1 MIWKKEDQKVLY
13 PAPGIMA
20 QSMAFADMLH
30 IMKFSIKKGAVMPT
44 HSHQQEQ
51 AGYLCEGKIIMTID
65 GVDHEIDA
73 GDAWAIKANVTHSI
87 KVIEDGTIVEVF
99 SSIRYD
105 YLIKPVLTQK

>member
-1 MIWKKEDQKVLY
+1 MIWKKSDQKVVS

-20 QSMAFADMLH
+20 QSMAFGDMLH
-30 IMKFSIKKGAVMPT
+30 ILKFQIKKGAVMPT

-51 AGYLCEGKIIMTID
+51 AGYLMEGKIMMTID

-73 GDAWAIKANVTHSI
+73 GDAWAIKSNVPHSV
-87 KVIEDGTIVEVF
+87 KVIEDGSIVEVF

-105 YLIKPVLTQK
+105 YLG